1 MKKKQLT
8 KRMAAVLLAAVM
20 AFSTVGEGETLMA
33 AEPITVNTEA
43 VENEDA
49 VTETME
55 KEESETTEAEN
66 LENTDSEETEV
77 TELTESTELTE
88 NTEEDSLKM
97 SAADGTV
104 ISFGDLVQE
113 NIQLNYKRNFN
124 IIYVCILHEIYTFDL
139 IKNEWNVTKMDEEIF
154 NTISINSCNE
164 VKCI

>member
-33 AEPITVNTEA
+33 AEPITENTEA

-55 KEESETTEAEN
+55 KEESETTEAGN

-77 TELTESTELTE
+77 TELTESTELKE

-113 NIQLNYKRNFN
+113 NIQLNDIHYYK
-124 IIYVCILHEIYTFDL
+124 L
-139 IKNEWNVTKMDEEIF
+139 VTDETDSF
-154 NTISINSCNE
+154 YD
-164 VKCI
+164 